1 MSLRV
6 LICDERPLVGG
17 GLTDLLRTEPDM
29 QVVGCADTE
38 PQTLNLLRTTSPD
51 VLLAGMRHGGTI
63 GLDFVRRVMSSDDWN
78 AALVVYTPG
87 TKPDDRVD
95 DILRAGA
102 AGLLA
107 AGAGREEL
115 LMAIRA
121 VAREQA
127 MLSPAVARRLVDWY
141 RAKSGSNAEDATCGH
156 PAIDELTPR
165 EREVLT
171 LTATGLSAE
180 EVAQRMV
187 IRLATVRTHLYRVRC
202 KLRLRDRAHLVT
214 YAYQAG
220 LMT

>member
-1 MSLRV
+1 MTLNV
-6 LICDERPLVGG
+6 LICDERPLVGD

-38 PQTLNLLRTTSPD
+38 PLALDLLRTTSPD
-51 VLLAGMRHGGTI
+51 VLLAGMCHGGTM
-63 GLDFVRRVMSSDDWN
+63 GLDFVRRVMSGDGRE
-78 AALVVYTPG
+78 AAVVVYTPG

-102 AGLLA
+102 AGVLA
-107 AGAGREEL
+107 AGACREEL

-121 VAREQA
+121 VARGQA
-127 MLSPAVARRLVDWY
+127 MLSPTVARRLVDWY
-141 RAKSGSNAEDATCGH
+141 RAKGGPSAEDAARRD
-156 PAIDELTPR
+156 PAIDELTTR

-180 EVAQRMV
+180 EAAQRMS

-202 KLRLRDRAHLVT
+202 KLQLRDRAQLVT

-220 LMT
+220 LMN

>member
-1 MSLRV
+1 MTLRV
-6 LICDERPLVGG
+6 LICDERPLVSD

-38 PQTLNLLRTTSPD
+38 PLALDLLRTTSPD
-51 VLLAGMRHGGTI
+51 VLLAGLRHGGTI
-63 GLDFVRRVMSSDDWN
+63 GLDFVRRVMSSDDRE
-78 AALVVYTPG
+78 AALVVYAPG

-102 AGLLA
+102 AGVLA
-107 AGAGREEL
+107 AGAGRDEL

-121 VAREQA
+121 VARGQA
-127 MLSPAVARRLVDWY
+127 MLSPTVARRLVDWY
-141 RAKSGSNAEDATCGH
+141 RAKGGPNAEDARRD

-180 EVAQRMV
+180 EAAQRMF

-202 KLRLRDRAHLVT
+202 KLQLRDRAQLVT